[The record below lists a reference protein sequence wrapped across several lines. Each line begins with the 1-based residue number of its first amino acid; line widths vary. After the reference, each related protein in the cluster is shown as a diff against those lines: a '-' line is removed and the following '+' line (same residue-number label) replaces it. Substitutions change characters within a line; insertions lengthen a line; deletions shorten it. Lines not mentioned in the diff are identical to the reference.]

1 MKKFILLSLFIGC
14 VVIAYAQVEQLSYRQ
29 ALTYALKNNV
39 TLQQTVNQLMVNNA
53 LRTESILRYAPT
65 ISATGQA
72 WISSGNTFLQQ
83 TGDVINTQSS
93 NLFGQVQANLLL
105 FNGFSNFNTMRQA
118 RLAREAQET
127 LIRRTEQDIINTVT
141 NNYLQVLLDQELVK
155 IAGENQDNQQAIY
168 DQIKGFVDV
177 GQRAI
182 VELYTQDAELKR
194 LQSEVLRAQRN
205 LRNDKAVLALNM
217 GVDPLKEFELADPT
231 LDVNTVNLAEF
242 NLDELVK
249 IAMDN
254 RADLESL
261 NQSAMAAKRTIAISR
276 TQSLPRVSAFGGLSS
291 RYANIQDRDDR
302 PIGDQFLTDNVNK
315 QVGIQINI
323 PIFSGWNNRTPVV
336 RSRVAYENAE
346 LDVLFR
352 ELQIKSEV
360 YNIYR
365 SFQDFLN
372 AYQAS
377 LAQREAAELAVQV
390 QRESYELGI
399 ASQVELNQA
408 MQLFV
413 QAETTLASNKYRL
426 IFQRILIDY
435 ATGTLSLE
443 SMP

>member
-1 MKKFILLSLFIGC
+1 
-14 VVIAYAQVEQLSYRQ
+14 
-29 ALTYALKNNV
+29 
-39 TLQQTVNQLMVNNA
+39 
-53 LRTESILRYAPT
+53 
-65 ISATGQA
+65 
-72 WISSGNTFLQQ
+72 
-83 TGDVINTQSS
+83 
-93 NLFGQVQANLLL
+93 
-105 FNGFSNFNTMRQA
+105 
-118 RLAREAQET
+118 
-127 LIRRTEQDIINTVT
+127 
-141 NNYLQVLLDQELVK
+141 
-155 IAGENQDNQQAIY
+155 
-168 DQIKGFVDV
+168 
-177 GQRAI
+177 
-182 VELYTQDAELKR
+182 
-194 LQSEVLRAQRN
+194 
-205 LRNDKAVLALNM
+205 
-217 GVDPLKEFELADPT
+217 
-231 LDVNTVNLAEF
+231 
-242 NLDELVK
+242 
-249 IAMDN
+249 
-254 RADLESL
+254 
-261 NQSAMAAKRTIAISR
+261 
-276 TQSLPRVSAFGGLSS
+276 
-291 RYANIQDRDDR
+291 
-302 PIGDQFLTDNVNK
+302 VNK

-323 PIFSGWNNRTPVV
+323 PIFTGWNNRTPVV